1 MFRFTARFAEMFR
14 SVKEALARRLSRG
27 AGHGGAD
34 AGETVRRSKVM
45 ASLFPCYYNRN
56 HRHEPGTP
64 HTCNSFLL
72 GPRIKHGKPHK
83 VGAHKIVVSYYVG
96 MRAGRRRSA

>member
-1 MFRFTARFAEMFR
+1 MFRFTARLAEMFR
-14 SVKEALARRLSRG
+14 SVKEALARRLSREEDRV
-27 AGHGGAD
+27 GAD
-34 AGETVRRSKVM
+34 GGEPVRRSKVM
-45 ASLFPCYYNRN
+45 ASLFPCFYNKD

-72 GPRIKHGKPHK
+72 GSRVKRGRPHK
-83 VGAHKIVVSYYVG
+83 VGAHRIVVSYYVG